1 MNEINTKKDIIQS
14 FYFNGFIVANIK
26 KSEIHSKFLQTIKKI
41 NINVEKN
48 KYFRPINRNVFSNT
62 ASSLA
67 DSTIDQSKYLDF
79 LKKNPVFFEILLAN
93 GIPNLIETVFGKK
106 LLLRDISIRKVFKE
120 RKLLRQIIK
129 PWGYIGPHR
138 DVYFKKNRWRGA
150 APPGCR
156 VFFYPQLSDKDNT
169 EEKMIEL
176 YPSSHRKMT
185 NFSNGKFID
194 FLRSFIDKKYSIIQS
209 NNEIVIMNSATR
221 HSIVKEKNKQGT
233 MRVLYFFEDP
243 ITYKKHNFKLNE
255 ILNEISFSIKQDSLN
270 TIKNIKNYY

>member
-1 MNEINTKKDIIQS
+1 MNEINIKRDMIKS

-26 KSEIHSKFLQTIKKI
+26 KSEIHSKFLQTLKKI
-41 NINVEKN
+41 YFNVEKN
-48 KYFRPINRNVFSNT
+48 KYFQPINRNVFSNT

-106 LLLRDISIRKVFKE
+106 LLLRHISIRKVFKE

-138 DVYFKKNRWRGA
+138 DVYFEKNEWKGA

-169 EEKMIEL
+169 EEKMLEL
-176 YPSSHRKMT
+176 YPS
-185 NFSNGKFID
+185 
-194 FLRSFIDKKYSIIQS
+194 
-209 NNEIVIMNSATR
+209 
-221 HSIVKEKNKQGT
+221 
-233 MRVLYFFEDP
+233 
-243 ITYKKHNFKLNE
+243 
-255 ILNEISFSIKQDSLN
+255 
-270 TIKNIKNYY
+270 